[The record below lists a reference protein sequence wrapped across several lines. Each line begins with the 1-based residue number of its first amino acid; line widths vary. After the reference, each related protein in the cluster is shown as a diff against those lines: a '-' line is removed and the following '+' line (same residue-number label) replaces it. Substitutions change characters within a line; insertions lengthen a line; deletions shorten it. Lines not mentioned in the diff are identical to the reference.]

1 VSAKYLVPAVGSA
14 IRILSELAEADGDG
28 VSQADLVRQT
38 GISKSSMHNL
48 LATLEHSGYIRRDS
62 RSRRYHL
69 GGALIPLGAAAA
81 RELRTLTLAVERLPA
96 LAVEHELSMYAAQ
109 VAPEGDAQIIER
121 AYPPQPVHVGMRIG
135 TRFGYF
141 DGAIGK
147 CLLAALSPQQAAR
160 VVRKHRIPAH
170 TNRTL
175 TDPHSLLE
183 EVAVVR
189 SQGWGAS
196 IEEYNTNIAVA
207 APLRGAEGQ
216 TEGVL
221 VAVGFPSDLPPADV
235 PRVGAALRDEAEAI
249 SAHAGA
255 APLIDSTSL
264 TSTAGVSVGAPTR
277 RRTGNERFPRG

>member
-1 VSAKYLVPAVGSA
+1 VSGKYLVPAVGSA
-14 IRILSELAEADGDG
+14 IRILSELAEGDGDG
-28 VSQADLVRQT
+28 VSQADLVRHT
-38 GISKSSMHNL
+38 GISKSTMHNL
-48 LATLEHSGYIRRDS
+48 LATLEHVGYVSRDS

-81 RELRTLTLAVERLPA
+81 REVRALSFAVERLPA
-96 LAVEHELSMYAAQ
+96 LALEHELSMYVAQ

-147 CLLAALSPQQAAR
+147 CLLAALHPREAAR
-160 VVRKHRIPAH
+160 TVRQHHIPAH

-196 IEEYNTNIAVA
+196 IEEYNSNIAVA

-221 VAVGFPSDLPPADV
+221 VAVGFPSDLPAADA

-255 APLIDSTSL
+255 APLIGSESLRSTGGMGSGR
-264 TSTAGVSVGAPTR
+264 ST
-277 RRTGNERFPRG
+277 NEEDGE

>member
-38 GISKSSMHNL
+38 GISKSTMHNL
-48 LATLEHSGYIRRDS
+48 LATLVHSGYVSRDS
-62 RSRRYHL
+62 RSHRYHL

-81 RELRTLTLAVERLPA
+81 REVRTLTLAVERIA
-96 LAVEHELSMYAAQ
+96 VLAMEHELSMYVAQ
-109 VAPEGDAQIIER
+109 VTPEGDAQIIER

-147 CLLAALSPQQAAR
+147 CLLATLPPQEAAR
-160 VVRKHRIPAH
+160 TVRKHRIPAH

-207 APLRGAEGQ
+207 APLRGAEGH
-216 TEGVL
+216 TDGVL
-221 VAVGFPSDLPPADV
+221 VAVGFPSDLSPPEV

-255 APLIDSTSL
+255 APRIDSESL
-264 TSTAGVSVGAPTR
+264 EPTGGMGVGAHTK
-277 RRTGNERFPRG
+277 RRTANERFPRS

>member
-1 VSAKYLVPAVGSA
+1 VSAKYLVPAVASA

-28 VSQADLVRQT
+28 ASQADLVRRT
-38 GISKSSMHNL
+38 GVSKSTMHNL
-48 LATLEHSGYIRRDS
+48 LTTLEHSGYVSRES

-81 RELRTLTLAVERLPA
+81 REVRALTLAVDRLPA
-96 LAVEHELSMYAAQ
+96 LAIEHELSMYVAQ
-109 VAPEGDAQIIER
+109 VTPEGDAQIIER
-121 AYPPQPVHVGMRIG
+121 AYPPQPVHVGVRIG

-147 CLLAALSPQQAAR
+147 CLLAALPAQEAAR
-160 VVRKHRIPAH
+160 TVRKHRIPAH

-175 TDPHSLLE
+175 TDPRSLLA
-183 EVAVVR
+183 EVAIVR

-196 IEEYNTNIAVA
+196 IEEYNSNIAVA

-221 VAVGFPSDLPPADV
+221 VAVGFPSDLPAAEV
-235 PRVGAALRDEAEAI
+235 PRVGAALRDEATSI
-249 SAHAGA
+249 SAQAGA
-255 APLIDSTSL
+255 APLIVSGSL
-264 TSTAGVSVGAPTR
+264 ESTAGVGAGG
-277 RRTGNERFPRG
+277 RTNEEDGE

>member
-14 IRILSELAEADGDG
+14 IRILSELVEADGGG

-38 GISKSSMHNL
+38 GISKSTMHNL
-48 LATLEHSGYIRRDS
+48 LATLEHSGYVSRDN

-81 RELRTLTLAVERLPA
+81 REVRTLTFAVERLPA
-96 LAVEHELSMYAAQ
+96 LAVEHELSMYVAQ

-147 CLLAALSPQQAAR
+147 CLLAALPPQEAAR
-160 VVRKHRIPAH
+160 TVREHRIPAH

-207 APLRGAEGQ
+207 ALLPGPEGQ

-221 VAVGFPSDLPPADV
+221 VAVGFPSDLPTADV
-235 PRVGAALRDEAEAI
+235 PRVGAALRDEAESI
-249 SAHAGA
+249 SAQAGA
-255 APLIDSTSL
+255 APLVGSTSL
-264 TSTAGVSVGAPTR
+264 TSTAGMGAAHQQT